1 MISQGTFDATII
13 LVAIVFFFLGAW
25 LYRLLL
31 WYPRGRKPLTG
42 SHSLIGKEGRV
53 IADNG
58 HVVTVSVDGVNWT
71 AHTEFGEKIIVGDTV
86 VVTAVSG
93 LRITVRG
100 IKYGH

>member
-42 SHSLIGKEGRV
+42 SHTLNGDGTINHETV
-53 IADNG
+53 IKSTNFPWPDIPVIF
-58 HVVTVSVDGVNWT
+58 HVTP
-71 AHTEFGEKIIVGDTV
+71 
-86 VVTAVSG
+86 
-93 LRITVRG
+93 
-100 IKYGH
+100 